1 LKKGIS
7 CLVTCNA
14 YRNPSLLAIMAKT
27 VDQISSGRLILGIG
41 AGWMEDEFQEYGYQ
55 FRTAHKRLGAME
67 EALPVIKKRWQDE
80 GPPPVRGK
88 IPILV
93 GGEGERG
100 TLRIAAQ
107 HADIWNAPSP
117 PELFEHKN
125 KVLDQWCEK
134 IRRNPDE
141 IERSVLT
148 MGHSEAKLDKY
159 LAAGAEHIIIH
170 LMDPW
175 KFSAVEKLVRWRE
188 KALSG

>member
-1 LKKGIS
+1 
-7 CLVTCNA
+7 
-14 YRNPSLLAIMAKT
+14 
-27 VDQISSGRLILGIG
+27 
-41 AGWMEDEFQEYGYQ
+41 
-55 FRTAHKRLGAME
+55 
-67 EALPVIKKRWQDE
+67 
-80 GPPPVRGK
+80 VRGR

-93 GGEGERG
+93 GGEGERI

-117 PELFEHKN
+117 PETFEHKN

-148 MGHSEAKLDKY
+148 MGHSDAKLDKY

-175 KFSAVEKLVRWRE
+175 KFSAVEKLVRWQA